1 MANTPLK
8 TTVEIAGVLSPSLQ
22 KSIQEAVDRLDAMS
36 QETLDSAGAAAKLS
50 AEIKAQED
58 VLRNLQRGYEDF
70 VVSGKESSDAAKQV
84 ADQIQSL
91 SGDLTENRETLDA
104 AYKAAQN
111 SQAANRMQ
119 KTHTASWKNRY
130 PSRTANSLLF
140 AASTPTSLL
149 NREKALTKHNG
160 WPEKSVLFPGSWD
173 RTNRSSGTPNRQRN
187 SWVIRLKMLPS
198 RQKDFPMDIQYS
210 KISLR
215 TLPLMP

>member
-70 VVSGKESSDAAKQV
+70 VVSGKESSDAARQV

-104 AYKAAQN
+104 AYKAAQKLADGQQDAKDAY
-111 SQAANRMQ
+111 SQLEEQISKQDSELAV
-119 KTHTASWKNRY
+119 
-130 PSRTANSLLF
+130 
-140 AASTPTSLL
+140 STQTLLL
-149 NREKALTKHNG
+149 NREKPLTKHNS
-160 WPEKSVLFPGSWD
+160 WPEKSVLFPENWD
-173 RTNRSSGTPNRQRN
+173 RTSKNSGMQNRQRN
-187 SWVIRLKMLPS
+187 SWVIRLKMLPN
-198 RQKDFPMDIQYS
+198 RQKDFQTDIQ
-210 KISLR
+210 
-215 TLPLMP
+215 